1 MINKMKTKLS
11 KKRAISTVLTTV
23 IILVA
28 SVVLGSGVVLYGTS
42 LFQGAGQ
49 AESIAVTGVKIW
61 VHDTDPLGV
70 AWGAAAVRNTGDK
83 IVAVDQITV
92 RGIEIP
98 ISNWYA
104 DSTLTA
110 TEFQASTNHTGWVN
124 STPSTGGGPAMKKLG
139 ACASNHDEYLCIDL
153 DSGGSGTAI
162 INATAATGSISLNTG
177 GTVVIYF
184 KVNNGTITTLDAGSS
199 TTVAVFA
206 GITGGPKSVTVTPQ
220 S

>member
-1 MINKMKTKLS
+1 MKTKLS

-61 VHDTDPLGV
+61 VHASDDKGI
-70 AWGAAAVRNTGDK
+70 AWGAAAIRNSGDK

-92 RGIEIP
+92 RGVDIP
-98 ISNWYA
+98 ISQWYV
-104 DSTLTA
+104 DNTLTSTL
-110 TEFQASTNHTGWVN
+110 FQASLNHTGWVN
-124 STPSTGGGPAMKKLG
+124 TNPGTDGPSMIKNGDCDTG
-139 ACASNHDEYLCIDL
+139 HTEYFCIDQ
-153 DSGGSGTAI
+153 GSAGI
-162 INATAATGSISLNTG
+162 LNATAATGSVSLNTG
-177 GTVVIYF
+177 GTAIIYF
-184 KVNNGTITTLDAGSS
+184 KVNNGTLTPLDAGSS

-206 GITGGPKSVTVTPQ
+206 GITGGPKSITVTPI

>member
-1 MINKMKTKLS
+1 MKTKLS

-49 AESIAVTGVKIW
+49 AESIAVTSVKIW
-61 VHDTDPLGV
+61 VHDTDPAGI
-70 AWGAAAVRNTGDK
+70 AWGSAAVRNTGDK

-98 ISNWYA
+98 LSQWYS
-104 DSTLTA
+104 DSTLKA
-110 TEFQASTNHTGWVN
+110 VEFQASTNHTGWLH
-124 STPSTGGGPAMKKLG
+124 STPSTDGGPVMKKLG
-139 ACASNHDEYLCIDL
+139 TCATNNSYLCIDL
-153 DSGGSGTAI
+153 DSGGGGTDI
-162 INATAATGSISLNTG
+162 ISANATTGSISLNTG

-206 GITGGPKSVTVTPQ
+206 GITGGPKSVTVIPQ
-220 S
+220 P